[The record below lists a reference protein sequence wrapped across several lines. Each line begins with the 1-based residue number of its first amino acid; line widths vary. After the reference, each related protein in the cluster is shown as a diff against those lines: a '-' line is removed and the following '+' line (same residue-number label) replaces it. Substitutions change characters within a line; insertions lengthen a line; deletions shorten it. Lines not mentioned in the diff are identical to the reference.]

1 MKQRRPT
8 WPLLALVLGSLVL
21 WSACASPARGS
32 RFHPTI
38 PVFAAYQ
45 ERACQIR
52 HVDGAVEAST
62 CVTVLKSDFE
72 ELVTQLRAACIAL
85 GFEACD
91 QR

>member
-1 MKQRRPT
+1 MWRRRASV
-8 WPLLALVLGSLVL
+8 LGCLVLL
-21 WSACASPARGS
+21 SACASPARGS

-45 ERACQIR
+45 ERSCQVR
-52 HVDGAVEAST
+52 HADGATETST
-62 CVTVLKSDFE
+62 CVTVLKQDFE

>member
-1 MKQRRPT
+1 MWLRR
-8 WPLLALVLGSLVL
+8 ASVVGFLVLL
-21 WSACASPARGS
+21 SACASPARGS

-45 ERACQIR
+45 ERACQI
-52 HVDGAVEAST
+52 HHADGTAEAST

>member
-1 MKQRRPT
+1 MGC
-8 WPLLALVLGSLVL
+8 LVLL
-21 WSACASPARGS
+21 SACATPARGS
-32 RFHPTI
+32 RFHPTV

-45 ERACQIR
+45 ERSCQIR
-52 HVDGAVEAST
+52 HSDGTVESST

-85 GFEACD
+85 GFEACQ